1 MEFIS
6 WNVNGIRAAVRKGF
20 LDFVAEVDPDVMCL
34 QEVRAEPEQVNLP
47 LPQYHV
53 YWNSAEKKGY
63 SGVATFTKKKPLNVT
78 YDMGIEKHDHEGR
91 VVTLEYK
98 NYFLVNVY
106 TPNAQR
112 GLNRLDYRTQE
123 WDVDFLAYVK
133 GLEETKPVIFCGDL
147 NVAHK
152 EIDLANPKSNERNA
166 GFTIEE
172 RRGFD
177 AIVESGFID
186 TFREFTQEG
195 GHYTWW
201 SNFGRARE
209 KNVGWRIDY
218 FCVSQGLR
226 KKLKEATILPHV
238 QGSDH
243 CPIRIVLS

>member
-34 QEVRAEPEQVNLP
+34 QEVRAEPDQVNLP
-47 LPQYHV
+47 LPQYHI

-63 SGVATFTKKKPLNVT
+63 SGVATFTKKKPLNAT
-78 YDMGIEKHDHEGR
+78 YDMGIEKHDREGR
-91 VVTLEYK
+91 MVTLEYK

-112 GLNRLDYRTQE
+112 GLARLDYRTQE
-123 WDVDFLAYVK
+123 WDEDFLAYVK
-133 GLEETKPVIFCGDL
+133 GLEKSKPVIFCGDL

-166 GFTIEE
+166 GFTVEE

-218 FCVSQGLR
+218 FCISQGLR

-238 QGSDH
+238 QSSDH
-243 CPIRIVLS
+243 CPIRIVLK